1 VCVVERGDVC
11 GTAAADGMSAGDERA
26 FAATRW
32 TVVVRAQGTTPE
44 AKVALS
50 ELCAACY
57 EPVRGFIRVWRR
69 GDDRVDDLT
78 HEFFEEIL
86 GRRGLAG
93 ADPGRGKFRSFLLGA
108 VKHFL
113 GRVSERERAL
123 KRGGGVVM
131 EEMEAAEVVEEPGL
145 PPDAAFDRGWALALL
160 ARALGELERQMGE
173 DGRAEQFAVL
183 KLWLTGDAGRRQVEA
198 AEALGMTETAV
209 KVAIHRLRARFRGV
223 VRAELAATLV
233 MPEQVDEELGHLMA
247 ALQ

>member
-1 VCVVERGDVC
+1 
-11 GTAAADGMSAGDERA
+11 
-26 FAATRW
+26 
-32 TVVVRAQGTTPE
+32 
-44 AKVALS
+44 
-50 ELCAACY
+50 
-57 EPVRGFIRVWRR
+57 VRGFIRVWRR

-86 GRRGLAG
+86 GRRGLVG

-123 KRGGGVVM
+123 KRGGGVVA
-131 EEMEAAEVVEEPGL
+131 EGMEAAEVVEEPGL

-183 KLWLTGDAGRRQVEA
+183 KPWLTGDAGRRQVEA

>member
-1 VCVVERGDVC
+1 
-11 GTAAADGMSAGDERA
+11 
-26 FAATRW
+26 
-32 TVVVRAQGTTPE
+32 
-44 AKVALS
+44 
-50 ELCAACY
+50 
-57 EPVRGFIRVWRR
+57 
-69 GDDRVDDLT
+69 
-78 HEFFEEIL
+78 
-86 GRRGLAG
+86 
-93 ADPGRGKFRSFLLGA
+93 
-108 VKHFL
+108 
-113 GRVSERERAL
+113 
-123 KRGGGVVM
+123 
-131 EEMEAAEVVEEPGL
+131 MEAAEVVEEPGL

-183 KLWLTGDAGRRQVEA
+183 KPWLTGDAGRRQVEA